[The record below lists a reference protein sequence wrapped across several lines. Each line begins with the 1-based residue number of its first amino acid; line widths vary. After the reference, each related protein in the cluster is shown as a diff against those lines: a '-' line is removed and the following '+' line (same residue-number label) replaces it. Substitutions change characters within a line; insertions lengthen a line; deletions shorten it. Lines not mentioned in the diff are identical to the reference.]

1 MAFYCRRSRAL
12 LHTSCQPGIHQC
24 VSLCRKVFVSVYP
37 PTLWCRPSIVEL
49 DSCQKSVGGE
59 NDSKVL
65 LTEKMLWETGLC
77 CSLIVKELLRHGWRN
92 ICADL
97 FGCCHCLQLLV
108 ASSPQRLSHVSLMFL
123 SPPHPLRMLTGYGNC
138 RRLKVTGNSPGG
150 WPVGYVGNQSLKTF
164 N

>member
-12 LHTSCQPGIHQC
+12 LHTSCQPGIDQC

-37 PTLWCRPSIVEL
+37 PTLWRRPSIVEL

-65 LTEKMLWETGLC
+65 LTEKMLWETVLC

-108 ASSPQRLSHVSLMFL
+108 ASSPQRLSHVSFTASSSEDADWLWQL
-123 SPPHPLRMLTGYGNC
+123 QKAKSNWKQSW
-138 RRLKVTGNSPGG
+138 RLASGVCGKSEFKN
-150 WPVGYVGNQSLKTF
+150 F
-164 N
+164 